1 MPAAETPRPV
11 EPLPMKHAS
20 LRLKF
25 ALLVI
30 AFFAL
35 PTVIGGVGL
44 RALQELNKGASEI
57 SDIWMERLQVV
68 GSLQSLFSD
77 YRRMEIGHVVAP
89 DPNEM
94 ISIAGALAN
103 ASNTLSQQLSDYRE
117 LIKKSGLPMDDE
129 IEKFAK
135 GWNDYQRISSRM
147 IGLSSNG
154 HTSEATLLYRGESRQ
169 KYVEYNRTLDLITKR
184 DRELAGRERAR
195 IALAFDE
202 ARQLFLILVGASLL
216 LSIGA
221 MVLVAFDFSRP
232 LLNLE
237 RIMRAI
243 ASGDIDTEV
252 LHTTRQDEIG
262 AMARTIEVFRDN
274 TMALTNS
281 LTRERELMDQQR
293 NFITMASHE
302 FRTPLTAI
310 DGHARRLQKLGNRV
324 TTDDIEERC
333 GRIRSAVIR
342 MTDLIDSVTRT
353 AQWDD
358 AAPLCLPRPLDV
370 VTLLKEVVNRYRDQH
385 PRRTVEL
392 ILGPLPDIIEADP
405 KLVEHAV
412 GNLVSNALKYSPP
425 GEPVTVTAGSHEDD
439 VLISVIDRGVGIPE
453 TERDR
458 ILGRFYRASNVA
470 MTPGTGVGLYFVD
483 QIVRMHSGM
492 LDVDSRLGEG
502 SRFTIRLP
510 IQQAVT
516 VAIQ

>member
-30 AFFAL
+30 ALFAL
-35 PTVIGGVGL
+35 PAVIGVVGL
-44 RALQELNKGASEI
+44 RALQDLNKGTSEI
-57 SDIWMERLQVV
+57 SEIWMERLQAV
-68 GSLQSLFSD
+68 GDLQNNFSD
-77 YRRMEIGHVVAP
+77 YRRLEIGHVVAA
-89 DPNEM
+89 DTNEM
-94 ISIAGALAN
+94 IMIAGALAN
-103 ASNTLSQQLSDYRE
+103 IANNLTQELGTYRD
-117 LIKKSGLPMDDE
+117 LIKRSGLPLDEE
-129 IEKFAK
+129 IEKFAR
-135 GWNDYQRISSRM
+135 GWNDYQRISAQM
-147 IGLSSNG
+147 IALSSNDKMA
-154 HTSEATLLYRGESRQ
+154 EATGLYRGESRQ
-169 KYVEYNRTLDLITKR
+169 KFSEYNRILDGITKR
-184 DRELAGRERAR
+184 DKDLADRERAR
-195 IALAFDE
+195 IAVAFEE
-202 ARQLFLILVGASLL
+202 ARRLFLILAGSSLL
-216 LSIGA
+216 LSICA
-221 MVLVAFDFSRP
+221 MLLVAFDFSRP

-243 ASGDIDTEV
+243 AGGNIDTEV
-252 LHTTRQDEIG
+252 LHTNRQDEIG

-274 TMALTNS
+274 TAALTNS

-310 DGHARRLQKLGNRV
+310 DGHARRLQKLGTRV
-324 TTDDIEERC
+324 TADDIEERC

-358 AAPLCLPRPLDV
+358 AAPLCLPRPLDIV
-370 VTLLKEVVNRYRDQH
+370 ALLKEVVGRYRDQH

-392 ILGPLPDIIEADP
+392 ILGPLPNMIEADP

-453 TERDR
+453 QERDR

-483 QIVRMHSGM
+483 QIVRMHGGR
-492 LDVDSRLGEG
+492 LDIDSRLGEG

-516 VAIQ
+516 VAVQ